1 VSALDLRPDCERC
14 FGLCCVAPA
23 YSKSSEFAIDKP
35 AGQACPHLRADF
47 RCAIH
52 DRLRQRGFSGCAT
65 YDCFGAGQKVAQITF
80 GGQDWRQTPGIADQM
95 FSAFSV
101 MRQLHELM
109 WYLSEAL
116 RLEAARPLWT
126 ELRIALD
133 KTERLTRSTPE
144 ALLELDV
151 PEHRRKVN
159 ALLVRASELV
169 RAGVREDR
177 LDYRGADLMGKDLRN
192 ADLRGA
198 NLRGALLIGAVLS
211 GVDLTLADLT
221 GADLRGVDLT
231 GANLSGSIFLTQSQL
246 DAARGNADTQVPAA
260 LTRPVHWPGQRGPQL
275 K

>member
-1 VSALDLRPDCERC
+1 MSALDLRPDCERC

-35 AGQACPHLRADF
+35 AGQACPHLQADF

-80 GGQDWRQTPGIADQM
+80 GGQDWRHTPGIADQM

-109 WYLSEAL
+109 WYLSEAVG
-116 RLEAARPLWT
+116 LEAARPLWT
-126 ELRIALD
+126 ELRITLD
-133 KTERLTRSTPE
+133 ETERLSHSTPE

-159 ALLVRASELV
+159 ALLVRASDIV

-177 LDYRGADLMGKDLRN
+177 LDYRGADLTGRDLRN

-198 NLRGALLIGAVLS
+198 NLRGALLIGAGLS
-211 GVDLTLADLT
+211 GVDLALADFT

-246 DAARGNADTQVPAA
+246 DAARGDADTQVPAA
-260 LTRPVHWPGQRGPQL
+260 LTRPMHWPGRHGPQFM
-275 K
+275 

>member
-1 VSALDLRPDCERC
+1 MSALDLRPDCERC

-47 RCAIH
+47 RCAIR
-52 DRLRQRGFSGCAT
+52 DRLRQHGFSGCAAG
-65 YDCFGAGQKVAQITF
+65 DCFGAGQKVAQITF

-109 WYLSEAL
+109 WYLSEAVS
-116 RLEAARPLWT
+116 LEAAQPLWT

-133 KTERLTRSTPE
+133 ETERLTRSIPE
-144 ALLELDV
+144 VLLELAV
-151 PEHRRKVN
+151 PEHRRRVN

-177 LDYRGADLMGKDLRN
+177 LDYRGADLIGRDLRN
-192 ADLRGA
+192 ADLRGG
-198 NLRGALLIGAVLS
+198 NLRGALLIGANLS

-221 GADLRGVDLT
+221 GADLRGLDLT
-231 GANLSGSIFLTQSQL
+231 GANLSGGIFLTQSQL
-246 DAARGNADTQVPAA
+246 DAARGDADTRLPGA
-260 LTRPVHWPGQRGPQL
+260 LTRPMHW
-275 K
+275 